1 MNLEPPQALSL
12 LSSAEGDTQAFVLAT
27 DLGEITGALAGH
39 TPVPIVGPVETLVGL
54 TLAAA
59 AVGTVVVRD
68 AAGDVVLEV
77 RPGEQARRA
86 DLVIPDT
93 LTSREAAKDQ
103 YGKPGYE
110 FEKANLED
118 FVLTE
123 RRTVDLRTQPLAFG
137 SLHPKNSRLKLIG
150 QKLTDGE
157 NGKRVQV
164 LVWSANLHAGDQK
177 DYGWSVSHPY
187 ALKEYPRV
195 TWNLR
200 ILAADYGALEWSQGC
215 LVSGFET
222 LTLTAEN
229 YQVEANGVFGT
240 LGLTYDTLPGPEIV
254 TPIFLETGLVGTKTT
269 QTVLLAGAN
278 VAGGALVESGAIEPQ
293 TALVGSKSGIVT
305 PYVAPLRQTT
315 RQQVVQIPDKFLEAG
330 SYIETETYT
339 VGASNAAPLVLGT
352 VGQGRLS
359 SMVEQIREDR
369 ARFTNRFLKA
379 VVATDVTEYSTV
391 GGVVVRKDSYWGT
404 NDGAPEPSAY
414 VSETV
419 TVLGDGAVLREKETK
434 TEIPL
439 LPGSSVEQAWIPPEE
454 HLVLTAIRSAN
465 TLVISD
471 AVAPL
476 PVGTN
481 GIGVRSSKATQTE
494 KFLGSRSD
502 EIWDGQFLEARTY
515 YERNGKGQLVT
526 ITQDVG
532 EDLTLPAWTERSQI
546 GQIKLLGKTNK
557 VMRIYGESATFFEEK
572 SWSVEHPRLAHEV
585 RAFAGVVRF
594 SQLVPGTASSPVND
608 LQAGEDAR
616 SRTQVTEQY
625 YKDTVDQFASK
636 SVSWTHREFVPS
648 LNTTAT
654 TTNTYEAYGGLTV
667 DNGTGVLK
675 SEVQTLTKAGDQLKT
690 SETVEPAKIP
700 VQTGGQTL
708 WAGVATKK
716 IWPRLDPSTEVNQVL
731 GAEVE
736 VVPEGSFSRK
746 SVTKFSPAAYGFK
759 TFRAIPL
766 PRVLETIKV
775 KEVDGEAPL
784 YFWEFSGGHTVRVEV
799 ECVVTFSTGSGT
811 LETPVTQVTEAA
823 ITTPTNREYG
833 LTPSGVELI
842 FFGTNAFRYAMPT
855 SSPSSQQ
862 WQTWRRSGTRVLLD
876 TEVSESRYSGWLE
889 MKRYYGK
896 IPKIPQWDNNP
907 PTTIP
912 ETF

>member
-1 MNLEPPQALSL
+1 
-12 LSSAEGDTQAFVLAT
+12 
-27 DLGEITGALAGH
+27 
-39 TPVPIVGPVETLVGL
+39 
-54 TLAAA
+54 
-59 AVGTVVVRD
+59 
-68 AAGDVVLEV
+68 
-77 RPGEQARRA
+77 
-86 DLVIPDT
+86 
-93 LTSREAAKDQ
+93 
-103 YGKPGYE
+103 
-110 FEKANLED
+110 
-118 FVLTE
+118 
-123 RRTVDLRTQPLAFG
+123 
-137 SLHPKNSRLKLIG
+137 
-150 QKLTDGE
+150 
-157 NGKRVQV
+157 
-164 LVWSANLHAGDQK
+164 
-177 DYGWSVSHPY
+177 
-187 ALKEYPRV
+187 
-195 TWNLR
+195 
-200 ILAADYGALEWSQGC
+200 
-215 LVSGFET
+215 
-222 LTLTAEN
+222 
-229 YQVEANGVFGT
+229 
-240 LGLTYDTLPGPEIV
+240 
-254 TPIFLETGLVGTKTT
+254 
-269 QTVLLAGAN
+269 
-278 VAGGALVESGAIEPQ
+278 
-293 TALVGSKSGIVT
+293 
-305 PYVAPLRQTT
+305 
-315 RQQVVQIPDKFLEAG
+315 
-330 SYIETETYT
+330 
-339 VGASNAAPLVLGT
+339 
-352 VGQGRLS
+352 
-359 SMVEQIREDR
+359 
-369 ARFTNRFLKA
+369 
-379 VVATDVTEYSTV
+379 
-391 GGVVVRKDSYWGT
+391 
-404 NDGAPEPSAY
+404 
-414 VSETV
+414 
-419 TVLGDGAVLREKETK
+419 
-434 TEIPL
+434 
-439 LPGSSVEQAWIPPEE
+439 
-454 HLVLTAIRSAN
+454 
-465 TLVISD
+465 
-471 AVAPL
+471 
-476 PVGTN
+476 
-481 GIGVRSSKATQTE
+481 
-494 KFLGSRSD
+494 
-502 EIWDGQFLEARTY
+502 
-515 YERNGKGQLVT
+515 
-526 ITQDVG
+526 
-532 EDLTLPAWTERSQI
+532 
-546 GQIKLLGKTNK
+546 
-557 VMRIYGESATFFEEK
+557 MRIYGESATFFEEK